1 MMKNNKF
8 WLFLIL
14 MVILSLG
21 SQLQAQVNRIL
32 TLAPTAEEAS
42 LGNQSLAF
50 HNPARNYFETYTLF
64 DLSFTRVNWLT
75 NITDDMGYNY
85 VGGAY
90 KHFTFSL
97 LYFDYGEQNVADE
110 SGVISGQFNPNS
122 VVAYVGWGTE
132 LQHKRKKLENIAI
145 GFGGKIINHS
155 LHTEKATGLLVD
167 AGIHFNNLWERVDL
181 DLAIQNFGYQPKFNN
196 WTTEVPTSFN
206 VGFSVPIKQFRFYNQ
221 WNLYDGWHT
230 HGQGLKYT
238 YKDILSTN
246 IGYFNDVKYDL
257 NYSSV
262 GLDFK
267 YQSYKIGVGYIVGDE
282 TFPLSNTFQLTI
294 NVEI

>member
-1 MMKNNKF
+1 MKKNKF
-8 WLFLIL
+8 WIFLIL
-14 MVILSLG
+14 MIILSLG

-50 HNPARNYFETYTLF
+50 HNPARNYFETDTLF

-97 LYFDYGEQNVADE
+97 LYFDYCEQNVADE

>member
-50 HNPARNYFETYTLF
+50 HNPARNYFETDTLF

-145 GFGGKIINHS
+145 GFGGVRPCISALGGDQFS
-155 LHTEKATGLLVD
+155 LPKQEKQL
-167 AGIHFNNLWERVDL
+167 
-181 DLAIQNFGYQPKFNN
+181 
-196 WTTEVPTSFN
+196 TSF
-206 VGFSVPIKQFRFYNQ
+206 FSFF
-221 WNLYDGWHT
+221 
-230 HGQGLKYT
+230 
-238 YKDILSTN
+238 
-246 IGYFNDVKYDL
+246 
-257 NYSSV
+257 
-262 GLDFK
+262 
-267 YQSYKIGVGYIVGDE
+267 YIVFLIHE
-282 TFPLSNTFQLTI
+282 LIFTLYI
-294 NVEI
+294 II

>member
-1 MMKNNKF
+1 MKNNKF

-50 HNPARNYFETYTLF
+50 HNPARNYFETDTLF

>member
-50 HNPARNYFETYTLF
+50 HNPARNYFETDTLF

-167 AGIHFNNLWERVDL
+167 AGVI
-181 DLAIQNFGYQPKFNN
+181 LAEQ
-196 WTTEVPTSFN
+196 TV
-206 VGFSVPIKQFRFYNQ
+206 VSVVLFTVTVEDTRNETI
-221 WNLYDGWHT
+221 
-230 HGQGLKYT
+230 
-238 YKDILSTN
+238 
-246 IGYFNDVKYDL
+246 
-257 NYSSV
+257 SV
-262 GLDFK
+262 G
-267 YQSYKIGVGYIVGDE
+267 
-282 TFPLSNTFQLTI
+282 
-294 NVEI
+294 